1 MSRTVRI
8 TLMFFALLFLSGCDK
23 GSDGVRRNEPPTDP
37 GQTPGGRPVL
47 DEWDFEAEFR
57 DPCLR
62 FVGEGLRLRF
72 DMGGV
77 LVRTRP
83 DGSGSFV
90 DLDGGTKVDFQIGPA
105 GADSI
110 CRNAS
115 VNIGG
120 KKLEKVTVKMKK
132 QTAEAVW
139 YHVGTPDSKSGYLI
153 VVMR

>member
-1 MSRTVRI
+1 MSRIVRI
-8 TLMFFALLFLSGCDK
+8 TLMFFAILFLFGCDK
-23 GSDGVRRNEPPTDP
+23 GSDGVRRNEPIDP
-37 GQTPGGRPVL
+37 GQTPGGRPVI

-72 DMGGV
+72 DAGGV

-90 DLDGGTKVDFQIGPA
+90 DLGGGTKVDFHIGPA

-110 CRNAS
+110 CRDAS

-120 KKLEKVTVKMKK
+120 QTLQNVTVKMKK

>member
-1 MSRTVRI
+1 MSRIVRI
-8 TLMFFALLFLSGCDK
+8 TLMFFAILFLFGCDK
-23 GSDGVRRNEPPTDP
+23 GSDGVRRNELIDP
-37 GQTPGGRPVL
+37 GQTPGGRPVI

-57 DPCLR
+57 DHCLR
-62 FVGEGLRLRF
+62 FVGEGVRLRF
-72 DMGGV
+72 DAGGV

-90 DLDGGTKVDFQIGPA
+90 DLDGGTKVDFHIGPA

-110 CRNAS
+110 CRDAS

-120 KKLEKVTVKMKK
+120 QTLQNVTVKMKK